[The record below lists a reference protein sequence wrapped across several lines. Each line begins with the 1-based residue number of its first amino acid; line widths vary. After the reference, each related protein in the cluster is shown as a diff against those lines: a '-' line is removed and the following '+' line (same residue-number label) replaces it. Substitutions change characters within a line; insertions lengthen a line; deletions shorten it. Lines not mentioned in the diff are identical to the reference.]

1 MFDSVLLHIFRGQKY
16 KARLRVK
23 QEENTRAVTMGF
35 VEGLESNLK
44 NANVVTGIP
53 GLDNEKL
60 TGIAAYNSD
69 VLLELY
75 TA

>member
-1 MFDSVLLHIFRGQKY
+1 
-16 KARLRVK
+16 
-23 QEENTRAVTMGF
+23 MGF

-75 TA
+75 TAWAYNYSGLISADRKAPLFNILLSRYY